1 MIRGWESTHVW
12 RNDDN
17 PVLTLAI
24 SINSSNAMQGDF
36 MMFNEPGGVFFPV
49 TYEQAE
55 KIRFHEVNETIFAK
69 ASYSLIPEAGVFIDL

>member
-1 MIRGWESTHVW
+1 AKMKYYANHCCHC
-12 RNDDN
+12 
-17 PVLTLAI
+17 
-24 SINSSNAMQGDF
+24 NAMQGDF

-69 ASYSLIPEAGVFIDL
+69 ASYSLIPEAGGFIDL

>member
-1 MIRGWESTHVW
+1 
-12 RNDDN
+12 
-17 PVLTLAI
+17 
-24 SINSSNAMQGDF
+24 NAMQGDF

-69 ASYSLIPEAGVFIDL
+69 ASYSLIPEAGGFIDL